1 MIPDLLGR
9 GMQVNIG
16 SGFVDV
22 DLFAELKTLVLLE
35 RQFNHF
41 DNEMIEYEIRKTL
54 LEGNYRLANQ
64 AFRKNTGIIKEGY
77 CADMMLGRPFI
88 EIDTFDPDLPDLLQL
103 VMGFPTEI
111 IIEKVWNNGK
121 LVIEND
127 RPVGL
132 SLPQVRDLVEKAS
145 H

>member
-1 MIPDLLGR
+1 
-9 GMQVNIG
+9 
-16 SGFVDV
+16 
-22 DLFAELKTLVLLE
+22 
-35 RQFNHF
+35 
-41 DNEMIEYEIRKTL
+41 
-54 LEGNYRLANQ
+54 
-64 AFRKNTGIIKEGY
+64 
-77 CADMMLGRPFI
+77 MMLGRPFI
-88 EIDTFDPDLPDLLQL
+88 EIDTFDPDLPGLLQL